1 MSGADPGTGQRE
13 LPTAMG
19 AEPSAE
25 HRDER
30 SAPSFSY
37 FTVTFHYPNE
47 VSPATG
53 TENINPGQPQ
63 RLLTTR

>member
-30 SAPSFSY
+30 SSPLILL
-37 FTVTFHYPNE
+37 FHHD
-47 VSPATG
+47 
-53 TENINPGQPQ
+53 I
-63 RLLTTR
+63 